1 MVKRLRASDKN
12 FLEDLELLLNSR
24 LSHQLS
30 KDNDVSKIIQEVK
43 KNGDHAIKFYN
54 KKFDDFDSE
63 LSNTKVPK
71 EEILLSKELIDP
83 NLIDSLK
90 LAKERIISFHQKDMP
105 KNSLY
110 IDKIGMNLGVKWS
123 SINSVGVYVPGGNA
137 SYPSSV
143 LMNVLPA
150 KVAGVK
156 RIVMAVPA
164 PNGKI
169 NPLVLFAADLVGIE
183 EIYRVGGAQAI
194 AALAYGTKEIPKVEK
209 IVGPGN
215 AYVASAKRNVY
226 GHVGIDTVAGPS
238 EVLIVSDSISNPS
251 WIAADILAQAEHD
264 IDAQSILI
272 CDSED
277 FADKVESYVYKHL
290 KKINNSFIA
299 NKSWINNGIII
310 INNNDNDD
318 TSDLIKTIDLIAP
331 EHLELS
337 ISNPLELI
345 NDISNAGAIFI
356 GRYTPE
362 AIGDY
367 LAGPS
372 HVLPT
377 SRSARFDSGLS
388 VFSFL
393 KRSSLIECNE
403 KAFNQIGGSVI
414 SLAEAE
420 GLNAHALSV
429 SLRLNEKN

>member
-1 MVKRLRASDKN
+1 MVKRFKVSDKN
-12 FLEDLELLLNSR
+12 FFEDLEVLLNSR
-24 LSHQLS
+24 ISNQLS
-30 KDNDVSKIIQEVK
+30 KDSDVSKIIQEVK

-54 KKFDDFDSE
+54 KKFDNFDSE
-63 LSNTKVPK
+63 LSNIKVPK
-71 EEILLSKELIDP
+71 EEILLSKKLIEP
-83 NLIDSLK
+83 HLIESLK
-90 LAKERIISFHQKDMP
+90 LAKKRIISFHKKDMP
-105 KNSLY
+105 KNILY
-110 IDKIGMNLGVKWS
+110 KDEIGMNLGVKWS

-143 LMNVLPA
+143 LMNAIPA

-156 RIVMAVPA
+156 RIVMVVPA

-194 AALAYGTKEIPKVEK
+194 AALAYGTKEINKVEK

-215 AYVASAKRNVY
+215 TFVSSAKRNVY

-277 FADKVESYVYKHL
+277 FANKVEEYVYKHL
-290 KKINNSFIA
+290 EKINNFSLA
-299 NKSWINNGIII
+299 KKSWENNGIII
-310 INNNDNDD
+310 INNNNTLD
-318 TSDLIKTIDLIAP
+318 TIKTIDLIAP

-337 ISNPLELI
+337 ISNPLELVK
-345 NDISNAGAIFI
+345 DISNSGAIFL

-377 SRSARFDSGLS
+377 SRSSRFDSGLS

-393 KRSSLIECNE
+393 KRSSLIECN
-403 KAFNQIGGSVI
+403 KKVFNQIGDSVI
-414 SLAEAE
+414 TIAEAE

-429 SLRLNEKN
+429 SLRLNEKID

>member
-1 MVKRLRASDKN
+1 MAKRLRTSDKS

-24 LSHQLS
+24 LSNQLS
-30 KDNDVSKIIQEVK
+30 KDNDVSKIMQEVK

-71 EEILLSKELIDP
+71 EEILLSKELIKP

-110 IDKIGMNLGVKWS
+110 MDKIGMNLGVKWS

-143 LMNVLPA
+143 LMNALPA

-156 RIVMAVPA
+156 RIVMVVPA
-164 PNGKI
+164 PNGKV

-194 AALAYGTKEIPKVEK
+194 AALAYGTKEISKVEK

-272 CDSED
+272 CDSES
-277 FADKVESYVYKHL
+277 FADKVEGYVYTHL
-290 KKINNSFIA
+290 KKIKNSYIA
-299 NKSWINNGIII
+299 NKSWENNGIII
-310 INNNDNDD
+310 INNNA
-318 TSDLIKTIDLIAP
+318 SDLIKTIDLIAP
-331 EHLELS
+331 EHIELS

-345 NDISNAGAIFI
+345 KDISNAGAIFI

-377 SRSARFDSGLS
+377 SRSSRFDSGLS

-393 KRSSLIECNE
+393 KRSSLIECNK
-403 KAFNQIGGSVI
+403 KAFNQLGDSVI